1 MALGNLQAG
10 NSKGLDTSVKF
21 GSLQN
26 PNNLSVDGLVQGSS
40 TQVQFT
46 VTYDPANFRCSLS
59 SDNSQVMIN
68 FTGPNNK
75 PSAVVYTVDTGI
87 NEKTAP
93 VGGVAVKIQTVPTGQ
108 SSGSTYTF
116 TKSTGGGGRPHR
128 PAGEIA

>member
-26 PNNLSVDGLVQGSS
+26 PSNLAVNGLVTGSS

-46 VTYDPANFRCSLS
+46 VTYDPANFTCALS
-59 SDNSQVMIN
+59 KDASQVIVT

-93 VGGVAVKIQTVPTGQ
+93 VGTTAVAIQTIATGQ
-108 SSGSTYTF
+108 TSGTTYTF
-116 TKSTGGGGRPHR
+116 TKSTGGGGRPHG